1 MRKII
6 LVSFIFLLINVQA
19 YAGKQ
24 EKNALEG
31 NGYVGKLPDLT
42 RQYHSEEQKETK
54 PVFEQTKDFH
64 SANEIKPVPRDNPAF
79 LNIILKTD
87 KTSMYTNDINEIIP
101 MYERVLQSIEDEE
114 NVQKFVSKVYFLNK
128 NVEYLTDK
136 YQGKP
141 ESKYASFQQMTKSSL
156 HCKSVALLRSE
167 AEKYSPYL
175 AYQGA
180 GYIYNKNNINDQLE
194 YLKAEIEQTIAILKD
209 VN

>member
-1 MRKII
+1 MKK
-6 LVSFIFLLINVQA
+6 FLLISFILLLISSQA

-24 EKNALEG
+24 EKSALEG
-31 NGYVGKLPDLT
+31 KGYVGKLPDISK
-42 RQYHSEEQKETK
+42 QYTAEEQKENK
-54 PVFEQTKDFH
+54 PIYEQTKNFH

-79 LNIILKTD
+79 VNIILKTD
-87 KTSMYTNDINEIIP
+87 KTSMYANDINEIIP
-101 MYERVLQSIEDEE
+101 MYERVLQSIEDGE
-114 NVQKFVSKVYFLNK
+114 NVQKFVSKVYFLTK
-128 NVEYLTDK
+128 NVEYLSDK
-136 YQGKP
+136 YQNKP
-141 ESKYASFQQMTKSSL
+141 ESKYVSFQQMTKSSL

-194 YLKAEIEQTIAILKD
+194 YLKTEIEQTIAVLKD